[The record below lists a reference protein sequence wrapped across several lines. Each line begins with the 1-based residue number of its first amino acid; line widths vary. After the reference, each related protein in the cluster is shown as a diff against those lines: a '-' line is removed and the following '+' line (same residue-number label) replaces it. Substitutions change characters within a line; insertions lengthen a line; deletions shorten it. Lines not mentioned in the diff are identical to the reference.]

1 MLLHREH
8 ANAAGLD
15 GNGTHDSN
23 CSGDGPEMNDITD
36 VEDPYLTVVEP
47 DYQPTVHIHVGCLT
61 ENVHGARQFNADP
74 SADRL

>member
-1 MLLHREH
+1 
-8 ANAAGLD
+8 
-15 GNGTHDSN
+15 
-23 CSGDGPEMNDITD
+23 MNDITD